1 MLLFLPYMA
10 CSHDQRRS
18 PAPTSKYE
26 HRLATTIPCSEFTG
40 SQGKWEMEN
49 RLTPAMP
56 PSSTDALSNDNQSD
70 GTLTSDVAHNFRE
83 FEENSIQERPRN
95 HGNLQL
101 QGVEANEEVSI
112 SRIDRIDL
120 DSNQLKDLMLAI
132 WFLAFKCRPTVSR
145 KALRTKKGLE
155 EDEILP
161 WMPKAG
167 VEQRCW
173 CYAAAGI
180 SKLLRCVNERAEGL
194 G

>member
-101 QGVEANEEVSI
+101 QGFPRNDFSSSPPTIRVIQPI
-112 SRIDRIDL
+112 SLMELMEDGTIVPL
-120 DSNQLKDLMLAI
+120 DEMIKM
-132 WFLAFKCRPTVSR
+132 
-145 KALRTKKGLE
+145 
-155 EDEILP
+155 
-161 WMPKAG
+161 
-167 VEQRCW
+167 
-173 CYAAAGI
+173 GI
-180 SKLLRCVNERAEGL
+180 HNLICI
-194 G
+194 

>member
-132 WFLAFKCRPTVSR
+132 WFLAFKCSFIYQNEGPPLAG
-145 KALRTKKGLE
+145 KLLEPKKGWKRMRSYRGCQRLE
-155 EDEILP
+155 LSN
-161 WMPKAG
+161 G
-167 VEQRCW
+167 VGVTQRPESQS
-173 CYAAAGI
+173 YSDA
-180 SKLLRCVNERAEGL
+180 
-194 G
+194 